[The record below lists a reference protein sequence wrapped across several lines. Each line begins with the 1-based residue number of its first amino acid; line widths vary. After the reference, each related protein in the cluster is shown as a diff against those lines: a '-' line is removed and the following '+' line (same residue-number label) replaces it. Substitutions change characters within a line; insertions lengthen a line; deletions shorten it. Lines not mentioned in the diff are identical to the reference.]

1 MLVWRLPASDQITE
15 CTKGKGTAMKQQF
28 LHENW
33 EMRQIGN
40 DEFLPAAVP
49 GSVYGD
55 LLSNGKMENP
65 FWKDNE
71 NDACELMEEDY
82 EYVSH
87 FDCEDGLLDSD
98 RVVLRFDG
106 IDTVGDVYL
115 NEIHL
120 GSPLSMHRVWEYDVK
135 EILHEK
141 DNELKVILHSPN
153 KWIREAFKKCRTL
166 GNDDTFE
173 GFVHLRKA
181 HYMFG
186 WDWGAHLP
194 DAGIFRP
201 VSLLGINTARI
212 DSVYIKQTHE
222 RTGETEPGTVRP
234 ITKSVTLTFF
244 ASRSV
249 FFCSFAVC
257 LWNFSNSLSIRLRTL
272 SPLRF
277 SDEFFTALNN
287 AAIPLN
293 GRHIIHTS
301 PFMRYGNRG
310 NSSNINSTSNT
321 APITHF
327 HQSLSCASMLG
338 VYPEIW
344 SIGEDTAGIA
354 VYTPSRLNVNSKI
367 SKSKNCVPCRNSP
380 TPLCAVFSVIDFK
393 YGQIFRPIIRH
404 RIAEQK
410 HLAVRFH
417 GVKVVLQYAYVV
429 RVYFQ
434 MPGNT
439 LSQSNRITFAAA

>member
-186 WDWGAHLP
+186 WDWG
-194 DAGIFRP
+194 
-201 VSLLGINTARI
+201 
-212 DSVYIKQTHE
+212 
-222 RTGETEPGTVRP
+222 
-234 ITKSVTLTFF
+234 
-244 ASRSV
+244 
-249 FFCSFAVC
+249 
-257 LWNFSNSLSIRLRTL
+257 
-272 SPLRF
+272 
-277 SDEFFTALNN
+277 
-287 AAIPLN
+287 
-293 GRHIIHTS
+293 TS
-301 PFMRYGNRG
+301 PGCRYFPSGFP
-310 NSSNINSTSNT
+310 
-321 APITHF
+321 AW
-327 HQSLSCASMLG
+327 HQHC
-338 VYPEIW
+338 
-344 SIGEDTAGIA
+344 
-354 VYTPSRLNVNSKI
+354 
-367 SKSKNCVPCRNSP
+367 KN
-380 TPLCAVFSVIDFK
+380 
-393 YGQIFRPIIRH
+393 
-404 RIAEQK
+404 
-410 HLAVRFH
+410 
-417 GVKVVLQYAYVV
+417 
-429 RVYFQ
+429 
-434 MPGNT
+434 
-439 LSQSNRITFAAA
+439 